1 MVCSCKYPA
10 GFLLFNDVDMDTDN
24 QDTLQDDLM
33 VKTGDRRQVDNLLVV
48 GIGASAG
55 GIEALQRFFEQVDPR
70 SGMAYA
76 VILHL
81 TPDHDSQLADLL
93 QQVTPIPVTRVME
106 RTRIEADHIYVVPPN
121 QHLVMED
128 DSIVVIDN
136 TSVED
141 RRAPVDIFFRTLAES
156 HGPRAVCVVL
166 TGTGANGSMG
176 LKRIK
181 ERGGVVFVQSPV
193 EALHNEMPRN
203 AIATGL
209 VDEVLPVAL
218 IPEKIH
224 LYKHNLGSVYIPVD
238 GILRQEIQQQALRE
252 IFTRLTLLTG
262 QDFSQYKRP
271 AVLRRLERRMQVH
284 NLTGLPAYADLIE
297 KQPEELNGLLKDL
310 LISVTNF
317 FRDKKAFERLEM
329 DVFSKLFYDKTDEE
343 QVRIWVAGCATGEE
357 AYSLAMLCA
366 ERTLGKP
373 HPPRIQIFATD
384 IDETVIDKARAG
396 LYTINDAADVSPDR
410 LRRFFQPEGEGF
422 RVRREIRD
430 MILFARHNLVKDPP
444 FYQIDL
450 ITCRNLLIY
459 LDRTIQEKVMETFHF
474 SLNNNGHL
482 FLGSSETADSATD
495 LFSTVSAEHHIY
507 QTKPGK
513 TRLSLKP
520 SPAFHASRHLSTR
533 PVTPAQVNH
542 EAVTLHD
549 LHLRLR
555 DEFAPPSVMINERYD
570 ILHVSENAGRY
581 LRVAGGE
588 STLNLL
594 RLIREDML
602 FELRSALYEA
612 TRLQKEI
619 EVSGLQT
626 KIDNKTENLTLHVRP
641 VVRPGE
647 KAHGLIL
654 VVFKPAAPPEEVL
667 QTGPPG
673 DPLVKRLQDENTRL
687 TAQLRSSNDQ
697 HAFQEEELK
706 AFNEELHAMIEELRL
721 AGEEL
726 ETGKEEL
733 QSINEELS
741 AINQE
746 LKIRVEE
753 STLANNNLQNLINST
768 NIGTIFLDRNFR
780 VVLFTPVARHIFNFI
795 PADHGR
801 PISDISSRLEYPH
814 LIRDAEKVLKTLQQ
828 TEQEVTTSDGQVF
841 LMRVLPYVAAKG
853 QVDGVVITFVDILE
867 RTKESER
874 KLRKIHDRLVQALQA
889 ARAGWGEWNWLTG
902 EAEWS
907 TDARKIIGFAT
918 EEESRTKEG
927 WLSRIH
933 PADRQRVEDHTARAA
948 ADGKDID
955 VEYRIIHP
963 DGNTRYIR
971 GTGRI
976 GFDEASRP
984 VRSAGLVI
992 DITERWKAEEAQRWS
1007 EIQYQTL
1014 FDSIDEGFCVIE
1026 VLFNR
1031 QEQPVDFRYLEVNAA
1046 FERQTGIKNA
1056 QGRLMREIAPKHE
1069 EYWFQIYGKIALT
1082 GEPMRFENR
1091 AEQLNQV
1098 YDVYAFRTGE
1108 PEQKKVAVL
1117 FNSIK
1122 ERKRLEQLK
1131 DDFISIASH
1140 ELKTPL
1146 TSIRAYA
1153 EFLLEEFYRTGDTGS
1168 ASLLQKLDT
1177 QINRLTQLVHDMF
1190 DTTQISEG
1198 KMNLRL
1204 ARFDL
1209 GELIEEQVA
1218 VLQHLSDRHRLVY
1231 HPCGPTWVKADR
1243 DRIGQVLTNLV
1254 ANAVKYSP
1262 KGGNVTLHCETEEG
1276 NKIAV
1281 HVQDKGIGIPAEQQ
1295 EKVFD
1300 RFFRINNKNTETLP
1314 GIGLGLYI
1322 TAGIIRRHGG
1332 TIRVESK
1339 VNEGSV
1345 FVFTLATDINIP
1357 AVPEA
1362 L

>member
-1 MVCSCKYPA
+1 M
-10 GFLLFNDVDMDTDN
+10 DMDN
-24 QDTLQDDLM
+24 QEALQDDLM
-33 VKTGDRRQVDNLLVV
+33 VKADDERKVDDLLVV

-55 GIEALQRFFEQVDPR
+55 GIEALQRFFEQVDSR
-70 SGMAYA
+70 SGMAYV

-81 TPDHDSQLADLL
+81 SPDHDSQLAGLL
-93 QQVTPIPVTRVME
+93 QQITSIPVTRVVE
-106 RTRIEADHIYVVPPN
+106 HTRIEADHIYVVPPN

-128 DSIVVIDN
+128 DFITAVTNISF
-136 TSVED
+136 EE
-141 RRAPVDIFFRTLAES
+141 RWAPVDIFFRTLAES
-156 HGPRAVCVVL
+156 YGPRAVCVVL

-181 ERGGVVFVQSPV
+181 ERGGVVFVQSPM
-193 EALHNEMPRN
+193 EALHGEMPRN
-203 AIATGL
+203 AIATDL
-209 VDEVLPVAL
+209 VDEVLPVTL
-218 IPEKIH
+218 IPKKIY
-224 LYKHNLGSVYIPVD
+224 LYKQNLGAVYIPVD
-238 GILRQEIQQQALRE
+238 DIPHQEMQQQALRK
-252 IFTRLTLLTG
+252 ILTQLALLTG
-262 QDFSQYKRP
+262 HDFSQYKR
-271 AVLRRLERRMQVH
+271 ASVLRRIERRIQVH
-284 NLTGLPAYADLIE
+284 NLSSLPAYADLLE
-297 KQPEELNGLLKDL
+297 KRPEELNGLLKDL

-317 FRDKKAFERLEM
+317 FRDKKAFERLETE
-329 DVFSKLFYDKTDEE
+329 VFFKLFHDKTSEE

-373 HPPRIQIFATD
+373 YPPRIQIFATD
-384 IDETVIDKARAG
+384 IDETAIDKARAG
-396 LYTINDAADVSPDR
+396 LYTVNDAADVSPER

-422 RVRREIRD
+422 RIRREIRD
-430 MILFARHNLVKDPP
+430 MVLFARHNLIKDSP
-444 FYQIDL
+444 FSQIDL

-459 LDRTIQEKVMETFHF
+459 LDRTVQEKVMETFHF
-474 SLNNNGHL
+474 SLNTNGHL
-482 FLGSSETADSATD
+482 FLGGSESVDSATD
-495 LFSTVSAEHHIY
+495 LFSAVSTEHRIY
-507 QTKPGK
+507 QIRPGK
-513 TRLSLKP
+513 MRLPLK
-520 SPAFHASRHLSTR
+520 PAFHASHHPSSRS
-533 PVTPAQVNH
+533 VTPAQLSN

-555 DEFAPPSVMINERYD
+555 DEFAPPSVMINEQYD
-570 ILHVSENAGRY
+570 ILHVSKNAGRY

-602 FELRSALYEA
+602 FELRSALHEA
-612 TRLQKEI
+612 TRQQKEA

-626 KIDNKTENLTLHVRP
+626 RIDGKTENLTLRVRP
-641 VVRPGE
+641 VVRPGDN
-647 KAHGLIL
+647 AYGLIL
-654 VVFKPAAPPEEVL
+654 VVFEPAAYTGEANM
-667 QTGPPG
+667 QTGSPG
-673 DPLVKRLQDENTRL
+673 DPLLKRLQDENTRL
-687 TAQLRSSNDQ
+687 MIQLRSSSEQ
-697 HAFQEEELK
+697 HALQEEELM
-706 AFNEELHAMIEELRL
+706 ASNEELQAMIEE
-721 AGEEL
+721 AHSASQDL

-733 QSINEELS
+733 QSMNEEFS

-746 LKIRVEE
+746 LKIKVEE

-768 NIGTIFLDRNFR
+768 NIGTIFLDRSFR

-795 PADHGR
+795 PADYGR
-801 PISDISSRLEYPH
+801 PISDISSRLDYPH
-814 LIRDAEKVLKTLQQ
+814 LIRDAERVLETLQQ
-828 TEQEVTTSDGQVF
+828 TEQEVTTSNGQVF
-841 LMRVLPYVAAKG
+841 LMRVLPYMAAKG

-889 ARAGWGEWNWLTG
+889 AKAGWGEWNWLTG

-907 TDARKIIGFAT
+907 ADAKKIIGFAT
-918 EEESRTKEG
+918 EEESKTKEG

-933 PADRQRVEDHTARAA
+933 PADRQLVEDHNTRAA
-948 ADGKDID
+948 AGGKDID

-971 GTGRI
+971 ETGRI
-976 GFDEASRP
+976 EFNEAGQP
-984 VRSAGLVI
+984 VHNARLVI
-992 DITERWKAEEAQRWS
+992 DITDRWKAEEAQRWS

-1031 QEQPVDFRYLEVNAA
+1031 QEQPVDYRFLEVNAA

-1056 QGRLMREIAPKHE
+1056 QGRCMREIAPKHE

-1108 PEQKKVAVL
+1108 PEQKKVAIL
-1117 FNSIK
+1117 FNSIR

-1204 ARFDL
+1204 ARFDMD
-1209 GELIEEQVA
+1209 ELIAEQVA
-1218 VLQHLSDRHRLVY
+1218 VLQHLSDKHRLVY
-1231 HPCGPTWVKADR
+1231 HPCGPTWVRADR

-1262 KGGNVTLHCETEEG
+1262 KGGDVTLRCEVDG

-1281 HVQDKGIGIPAEQQ
+1281 YVQDKGIGIPAGQQ

-1300 RFFRINNKNTETLP
+1300 RFFRINNKSTETLP

-1332 TIRVESK
+1332 AIRVESK

-1345 FVFTLATDINIP
+1345 FIFTLAMDTSIA
-1357 AVPEA
+1357 AVPGT

>member
-1 MVCSCKYPA
+1 M
-10 GFLLFNDVDMDTDN
+10 DMDN
-24 QDTLQDDLM
+24 QEALQDDLM
-33 VKTGDRRQVDNLLVV
+33 VKADKGRTVDDLLVV

-55 GIEALQRFFEQVDPR
+55 GIEVLQQFFEQVDPR
-70 SGMAYA
+70 SGIAYA

-81 TPDHDSQLADLL
+81 SPDQDSELAGLL
-93 QQVTPIPVTRVME
+93 QQITPIPVTRVVG
-106 RTRIEADHIYVVPPN
+106 RTRIETDHIYIVPPN

-128 DSIVVIDN
+128 DDIALIAD

-181 ERGGVVFVQSPV
+181 ERGGVVFVQSPM

-203 AIATGL
+203 AIATDL

-218 IPEKIH
+218 IPKKIYQ
-224 LYKHNLGSVYIPVD
+224 YKQNLGAVHIPVD
-238 GILRQEIQQQALRE
+238 GMPRQEMQQQALRE
-252 IFTRLTLLTG
+252 ILTRLTLLTG
-262 QDFSQYKRP
+262 HDFSQYKRP
-271 AVLRRLERRMQVH
+271 AVLRRIERRIQVH
-284 NLTGLPAYADLIE
+284 NLPSLPAYADLIE
-297 KQPEELNGLLKDL
+297 KQPEELNALLKDL

-329 DVFSKLFYDKTDEE
+329 DVFSKLFYDKASEE

-366 ERTLGKP
+366 ERTLSKL
-373 HPPRIQIFATD
+373 HPPKIQIFATD
-384 IDETVIDKARAG
+384 IDETAIDKARAG
-396 LYTINDAADVSPDR
+396 LYTINDAADVSPER

-422 RVRREIRD
+422 RIRREIRD
-430 MILFARHNLVKDPP
+430 MILFAHHNLIKDPP
-444 FYQIDL
+444 FFQIDL

-459 LDRTIQEKVMETFHF
+459 LDRAVQEKVMETFHF
-474 SLNNNGHL
+474 SLNYNGHL
-482 FLGSSETADSATD
+482 FLGGSESVDSATD
-495 LFSTVSAEHHIY
+495 LFSTVSTEHRIY
-507 QTKPGK
+507 QTRPGK
-513 TRLSLKP
+513 VRLPLRP
-520 SPAFHASRHLSTR
+520 SFLASSYTSPYLSTR
-533 PVTPAQVNH
+533 SAMPAKQSNN
-542 EAVTLHD
+542 ETVTLHD
-549 LHLRLR
+549 LHLQLR
-555 DEFAPPSVMINERYD
+555 DEFAPPSVMINDQYD
-570 ILHVSENAGRY
+570 ILHVSKSAGRY

-602 FELRSALYEA
+602 FELRSALHEA
-612 TRLQKEI
+612 TRQQKEVEI
-619 EVSGLQT
+619 RGLQT
-626 KIDNKTENLTLHVRP
+626 KIDSKIENLTLHVRP
-641 VVRPGE
+641 VVRPGDNT
-647 KAHGLIL
+647 HGLIL
-654 VVFKPAAPPEEVL
+654 LVFEPAAYTEEAKL
-667 QTGPPG
+667 PTGLP
-673 DPLVKRLQDENTRL
+673 DDSLVKRLQAENTRL
-687 TAQLRSSNDQ
+687 TAQLHSSSEH

-706 AFNEELHAMIEELRL
+706 ASNEELHAMIEEQQSVS
-721 AGEEL
+721 EEL

-795 PADHGR
+795 PADYGR

-814 LIRDAEKVLKTLQQ
+814 LIRDAERVLETLQQ
-828 TEQEVTTSDGQVF
+828 TEREVTTSNGQVF
-841 LMRVLPYVAAKG
+841 LMRVLPYMAARG

-907 TDARKIIGFAT
+907 TDAKKIIGFAT

-933 PADRQRVEDHTARAA
+933 PADRQMVEDHTTRAA

-955 VEYRIIHP
+955 VEYRIVHP

-971 GTGRI
+971 ETGRI
-976 GFDEASRP
+976 EFDEAGQP
-984 VRSAGLVI
+984 MHNAGLVI
-992 DITERWKAEEAQRWS
+992 DITERWKAEKAQRWS

-1026 VLFNR
+1026 VLFNK
-1031 QEQPVDFRYLEVNAA
+1031 QEQPVDYRFLEVNAA

-1056 QGRLMREIAPKHE
+1056 QGRRMREIAPKHE

-1108 PEQKKVAVL
+1108 PEQKKVAIL

-1209 GELIEEQVA
+1209 GELIAEQVS
-1218 VLQHLSDRHRLVY
+1218 VLQHLSDRHQLVY
-1231 HPCGPTWVKADR
+1231 RPCGPTWVKADR

-1254 ANAVKYSP
+1254 ANAIKYSP
-1262 KGGNVTLHCETEEG
+1262 KGGDITLRCQMEG

-1281 HVQDKGIGIPAEQQ
+1281 YVQDKGIGIPAGQQ

-1322 TAGIIRRHGG
+1322 TSGIIRRHGG
-1332 TIRVESK
+1332 AIRVESK

-1345 FVFTLATDINIP
+1345 FVFTLAVDTSP
-1357 AVPEA
+1357 SGVPEI